1 MRAKSAKKSPE
12 AKVKSERVAEASAY
26 GGRSHTPVYEASFA
40 RVARAICRLGGSD
53 LDLADALG
61 VDEGTIE
68 KWVQEHA
75 EFREACR
82 FGIDAADASVER
94 SLLQRALGYD
104 RTDVKVFRRRGRTI
118 YAPYRVHVMPDVKA
132 AIYWLAARRPDK
144 WSLKGGKAKPAST
157 ETEMAALLRQ
167 LREIRRTNGGALS
180 KAPT

>member
-1 MRAKSAKKSPE
+1 MRGRTKNDPSSGENRDQAAETSGNDELSQVARYE
-12 AKVKSERVAEASAY
+12 THFARIAKV
-26 GGRSHTPVYEASFA
+26 
-40 RVARAICRLGGSD
+40 ICRLGGSD

-104 RTDVKVFRRRGRTI
+104 RTEVRVFRRRGRTI
-118 YAPYRVHVMPDVKA
+118 YAPYRVHVLPDVKA
-132 AIYWLAARRPDK
+132 ATYWLAARRPDK

-157 ETEMAALLRQ
+157 EASSTVQ
-167 LREIRRTNGGALS
+167 TS
-180 KAPT
+180 TTPSVWP